1 MDVLIKYVFVILSL
15 NELERFLR
23 NILEFSIFVFFVWGN
38 YSLFIKYYKLFVYN
52 IFFFNIIY
60 IIVNIIDLVLVFE
73 FIFVCNIFLNIVDIF
88 EGNF

>member
-23 NILEFSIFVFFVWGN
+23 NILEFSIFVLFVWGN